1 MFPQV
6 EILIGLMRCHDIRS
20 AVLCPGSRNAPII
33 HAITQTDIHCF
44 PVTDERSAGFFAL
57 GIAEAERRPVAVCVT
72 SGSALLNLAPAVAEA
87 FYRHLPL
94 VVISADRPAE
104 WIGQLDGQTL
114 PQAGALGGFAAK
126 CVSLPDITDED
137 KVWHCSRLIN
147 EALTASLRGCPVH
160 INVPLHEPLFDFRTS
175 DAPEVRAIRLF
186 RPDGYA
192 RNAALRIAGRIANT
206 ARPMIVIGQM
216 ADNKTTAAAIERLS
230 KRFVVIKEPL
240 SPGLG
245 AVPFDEVVYAV
256 GNNADY
262 KPDFI
267 LYAGDTIVSKRMKRF
282 LRDNADAETWAI
294 SSDGEIH
301 DTLMNQTAV
310 FEMSADDVLACLDDC
325 VADGSL
331 DTDADNA
338 PQDNKE
344 KAEARSRF
352 YGTWNSAL
360 AEVRRHQAAFEPPY
374 SQMMAVKLFEQMTEE
389 LDYDFHT
396 HYANS
401 SAVRLGN
408 IFSNHYIHVNRGV
421 NGIEGSLS
429 TAAGFSAAVEEMTFC
444 VTGDLSFFYD
454 SNALWN
460 RNLKGNLRIL
470 LLNNCGGGIFHTLPG
485 LEATPS
491 RDVFVAASHQTSA
504 HGICDSHDI
513 GYISARN
520 ADELRQRMSTFLF
533 SGTHRPLVFEVFTS
547 PDDDK
552 KALTLYL
559 DGLKE
564 NSNLF

>member
-1 MFPQV
+1 
-6 EILIGLMRCHDIRS
+6 MRYHNVRS
-20 AVLCPGSRNAPII
+20 AVLCPGSRNAPIV
-33 HAITQTDIHCF
+33 HAITQTDINCF

-57 GIAEAERRPVAVCVT
+57 GIAEAEHRPVVVCVT
-72 SGSALLNLAPAVAEA
+72 SGTALLNLAPAVAEA
-87 FYRHLPL
+87 YYRHLPL
-94 VVISADRPAE
+94 VIVSADRPAE

-114 PQAGALGGFAAK
+114 PQNGALGTFAAK
-126 CVSLPDITDED
+126 SVSLPDAGDGN

-147 EALTASLRGCPVH
+147 EAFTASQRGCPVH
-160 INVPLHEPLFDFRTS
+160 INVPLSEPLFDFS
-175 DAPEVRAIRLF
+175 PADIPEVRAIRLF
-186 RPDGYA
+186 RPEGYA
-192 RNAALRIAGRIANT
+192 RNAALHIAKRIAEAL
-206 ARPMIVIGQM
+206 RPMIVVGQM
-216 ADNKTTAAAIERLS
+216 ADSRATADAIERISRLL
-230 KRFVVIKEPL
+230 VVIKEPL

-245 AVPFDEVVYAV
+245 AVPFDEVVHAI
-256 GNNADY
+256 GNGTDY
-262 KPDFI
+262 RPDFI
-267 LYAGDTIVSKRMKRF
+267 LYAGDTIVSKRMRRF
-282 LRDNADAETWAI
+282 LRNTPDAETWAI

-301 DTLMNQTAV
+301 DTLMNQTAI
-310 FEMSADDVLACLDDC
+310 FDMPPDDVLVCLADC
-325 VADGSL
+325 LYGESGS
-331 DTDADNA
+331 TDVVNPLQGNGD
-338 PQDNKE
+338 
-344 KAEARSRF
+344 KAEARALF
-352 YGTWNSAL
+352 FDTWSSAL
-360 AEVRRHQAAFEPPY
+360 AKANSCKAGFEPPY
-374 SQMMAVKLFEQMTEE
+374 SQMMAVKLFEQMAEE

-485 LEATPS
+485 LEATPA
-491 RDVFVAASHQTSA
+491 RDIYVAASHRASA
-504 HGICDSHDI
+504 HGICDTHDM

-520 ADELRQRMSTFLF
+520 ADELQQRMATFLF

-552 KALTLYL
+552 KAMDDYL
-559 DGLKE
+559 DGVKKAFE
-564 NSNLF
+564 PAAGCKQE